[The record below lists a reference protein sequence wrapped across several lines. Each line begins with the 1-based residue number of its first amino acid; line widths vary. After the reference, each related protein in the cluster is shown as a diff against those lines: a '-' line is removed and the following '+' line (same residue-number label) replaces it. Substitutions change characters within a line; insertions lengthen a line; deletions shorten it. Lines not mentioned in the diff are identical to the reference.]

1 MDRPY
6 VLLSCAMSIDGYID
20 DASDQRL
27 VLSGDADLDRVDEVR
42 ASCDAI
48 LVGAGTIRADDPRL
62 LVRSPARREA
72 RVARGLAP
80 DPVKVAL
87 TVSGYLDPAAR
98 FFTTGESARLV
109 YATSAGTAT
118 ARERLGGAAEVID
131 AGARSVNL
139 SRVLVD
145 LAGRGIRRLL
155 VEGGTAVHTQFLTT
169 GLADELQLVVAPV
182 FVGDSRA
189 PRFAGDGRYPWRP
202 EHPAHLVE
210 VRQVGCDVLLKYAL
224 SDRYGLS

>member
-1 MDRPY
+1 
-6 VLLSCAMSIDGYID
+6 MSIDGYID
-20 DASDQRL
+20 DASDRRL
-27 VLSGDADLDRVDEVR
+27 VLSGEADLDRVDEVR

-48 LVGAGTIRADDPRL
+48 LVGAGTIRVDDPRL

-87 TVSGYLDPAAR
+87 TVSGELDPRAR
-98 FFTTGESARLV
+98 FFTTGESARIV
-109 YATSAGTAT
+109 YAASGGTGR
-118 ARERLGGAAEVID
+118 ARERLRGAAEIVD
-131 AGARSVNL
+131 AGDRGVSL

-155 VEGGTAVHTQFLTT
+155 VEGGTAVHTQFLTA

-189 PRFAGDGRYPWRP
+189 PRFAGDGRYRWRP
-202 EHPAHLVE
+202 EHPARLIE
-210 VRQVGCDVLLKYAL
+210 VRRVGGDVLLTYAL
-224 SDRYGLS
+224 SDRYGLA